1 MYFLREFVTVLFLLK
16 PSCLFFLCIEL
27 SDHNSA
33 EERTT
38 NSTLMNN
45 ATTADATSGN
55 QRTSSRSSMLIA
67 EWIMKKVMNDNAA
80 STATEAPATA
90 TTDTPPSYRDNI
102 LQQLLDRASDVR
114 RTFEQSPSASKR
126 KHTVLS
132 ATAAAALHMASIN
145 RKRKFESRLPSSF
158 DSADTKKSNT
168 FQRPI
173 SRYPTCVSTSEQTH
187 AAKDEVFNSF
197 VSKQILPKDLTYNDV
212 VFFGP
217 DYDTSHVG
225 NQRFKV
231 WIDIHKSCFAQAST
245 HYDKTLVATS
255 LVNTVMSS
263 VPSGRF
269 FSVSVHDSGA
279 TDLRYNKLGYD
290 KSVEIVMESLST
302 TVGELFNSMII
313 KKETSEAVVLGE
325 KKSCDMPPLKQTAGS
340 WDSKE
345 ERRLATTTVNDPV
358 FRRHSSTVSLDCSS
372 REIVME
378 SQSTTVGELFNSMII
393 KKESSEAVVLGEKKS
408 CDMPPLKQTAGS
420 WDSKEARRLATTTV

>member
-1 MYFLREFVTVLFLLK
+1 
-16 PSCLFFLCIEL
+16 
-27 SDHNSA
+27 
-33 EERTT
+33 
-38 NSTLMNN
+38 MNN

-114 RTFEQSPSASKR
+114 RTFEQSSSASKR
-126 KHTVLS
+126 KHTVSS

-158 DSADTKKSNT
+158 DKSNT

-212 VFFGP
+212 VFFGA

-231 WIDIHKSCFAQAST
+231 WIDIHKSSFARAST
-245 HYDKTLVATS
+245 HDDKTLVATS

-302 TVGELFNSMII
+302 IVDELFKSMII
-313 KKETSEAVVLGE
+313 KKEPSEAVVLEE
-325 KKSCDMPPLKQTAGS
+325 KKSCDMLPLKQTAGS
-340 WDSKE
+340 CDIKKAVH
-345 ERRLATTTVNDPV
+345 LATPTVKETV
-358 FRRHSSTVSLDCSS
+358 FRRHSSMVSLDCS
-372 REIVME
+372 
-378 SQSTTVGELFNSMII
+378 
-393 KKESSEAVVLGEKKS
+393 AH
-408 CDMPPLKQTAGS
+408 
-420 WDSKEARRLATTTV
+420 SK

>member
-1 MYFLREFVTVLFLLK
+1 VNDNILFT
-16 PSCLFFLCIEL
+16 
-27 SDHNSA
+27 DHNI
-33 EERTT
+33 RLQ
-38 NSTLMNN
+38 NNQFNLMNY

-55 QRTSSRSSMLIA
+55 QRMSSRSSMLIA
-67 EWIMKKVMNDNAA
+67 EWIMNKVMNDNAA
-80 STATEAPATA
+80 STATEAPT
-90 TTDTPPSYRDNI
+90 TTDTPPSSHDTI
-102 LQQLLDRASDVR
+102 LQQLLDQASDVR

-126 KHTVLS
+126 KHTVSS

-158 DSADTKKSNT
+158 DSATTKKTSNK

-173 SRYPTCVSTSEQTH
+173 SMYPICVPTSEQTH
-187 AAKDEVFNSF
+187 AAKDEVSNSF

-231 WIDIHKSCFAQAST
+231 WIDIHKSSFARAST
-245 HYDKTLVATS
+245 HDDKTLVATS

-269 FSVSVHDSGA
+269 FSVSMHVSGT

-302 TVGELFNSMII
+302 TVDELFKSMII
-313 KKETSEAVVLGE
+313 KKEPSEAVVLEE

-340 WDSKE
+340 CDIKE
-345 ERRLATTTVNDPV
+345 ALRLATPTVKETV
-358 FRRHSSTVSLDCSS
+358 FRRHSSMVSLDCS
-372 REIVME
+372 
-378 SQSTTVGELFNSMII
+378 
-393 KKESSEAVVLGEKKS
+393 AH
-408 CDMPPLKQTAGS
+408 
-420 WDSKEARRLATTTV
+420 SK

>member
-1 MYFLREFVTVLFLLK
+1 
-16 PSCLFFLCIEL
+16 
-27 SDHNSA
+27 
-33 EERTT
+33 
-38 NSTLMNN
+38 
-45 ATTADATSGN
+45 
-55 QRTSSRSSMLIA
+55 
-67 EWIMKKVMNDNAA
+67 MKKVMNDNA
-80 STATEAPATA
+80 TATEAPATA
-90 TTDTPPSYRDNI
+90 TTNTPPSYCDNI

-126 KHTVLS
+126 KHTVSS

-158 DSADTKKSNT
+158 DSPFDSADTKSNT

-173 SRYPTCVSTSEQTH
+173 SRYPTCVSTSEQTR
-187 AAKDEVFNSF
+187 AAME
-197 VSKQILPKDLTYNDV
+197 ILPKDLTYNDV

-290 KSVEIVMESLST
+290 KSVDIVMESLST
-302 TVGELFNSMII
+302 TMGELFNSMII
-313 KKETSEAVVLGE
+313 KKETSETVVLGE
-325 KKSCDMPPLKQTAGS
+325 MKSCDMPPLKQTAGS

-345 ERRLATTTVNDPV
+345 ARRLATTTVNDHPV

-393 KKESSEAVVLGEKKS
+393 KKETSKAVVLGEKKS

-420 WDSKEARRLATTTV
+420 WESKEARGLATTTVKDPVFSTAA